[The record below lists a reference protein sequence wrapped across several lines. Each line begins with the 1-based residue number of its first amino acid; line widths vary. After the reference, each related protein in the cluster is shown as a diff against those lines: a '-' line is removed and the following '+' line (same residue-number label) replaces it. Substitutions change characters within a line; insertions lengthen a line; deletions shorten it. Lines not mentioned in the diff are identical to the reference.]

1 MTYYK
6 VIELADDENIYVMD
20 FQGLKNF
27 IGGIWEHSDP
37 ELFDHIHSDSVTIEG
52 LQEIAIGCGYFIEED

>member
-1 MTYYK
+1 MYYK
-6 VIELADDENIYVMD
+6 VFDLEDEENIYVMD
-20 FQGLKNF
+20 FQGIKNF
-27 IGGIWEHSDP
+27 LGGIWEDEDD